1 MINTIDKQEALESI
15 IEENLFKTPFMVE
28 LFGDE
33 EPEYDFDHD
42 TRPDT
47 DDARNRV
54 MKAQILVEV
63 KADEE
68 AISKIEKDYNTY
80 FNKLKAW
87 AKPFEAEYYVD
98 SILTTDNSI
107 TFVFDVPAQE
117 DFWEPGKYLNQEDE
131 DELAENGK
139 EIYTQ
144 DTVKV
149 SNKKHPLYDYEGK
162 VLSFHGEGK
171 GKHAEVLLSNGDT
184 EIIKVSD
191 LKDIDSYILSLD
203 KENLKELTETK
214 LSAYCMD
221 NATDKK
227 NAMKAIDK
235 AEGISGRTK
244 EKAKDILVFN
254 ESWCLD
260 DSTDQKRFY
269 KKVFTQNWLHTNK
282 YITGLNLS
290 EYSTDAPDGV
300 LMGFDSDSGE
310 MVSYKG
316 KLISKSDLPEKITIR
331 KINDKGELEEVKEV
345 VIKSKGFVITSKD
358 QPNDL
363 FIGQDR
369 TRITWVESW
378 RKPKIFST
386 EKEANDFND
395 KIDMNGKVVPY
406 QKIKAANGKEIED
419 GVDEAIDEAYLIFN
433 ASINNGGTLDYGEK
447 RYGYLNDLLD
457 SIEIGYKHSEP
468 DGDEQEA
475 LSEQGFEMTAQE
487 VIDAVKHELDAIK
500 DIVGEDKFNKVL
512 SQKAANGKEIY
523 EGKTKEQVWN
533 SWTEEQR
540 IHFIKDHDKNNL
552 YNAEEEALLDYDD
565 IHDTALSD
573 WIGEHMSMGS
583 YSDGGGVSKSEKIT
597 YKIYDGDKLVF
608 TTSSANKASDYR
620 VMKGKHLSVIAT
632 YSNGDTRKIYDNG
645 GPINESDLSTLK
657 KGFSIKWFREYLNKN
672 FRDSFGFTVNKP
684 KKGTQAE
691 QLIPDDE
698 FRGIKDDSLILSFP
712 SNRGMCYNTY
722 QGSENTYFNFVLY
735 DKDSN
740 GYVGGF
746 GFKDDGDVDPE
757 YITRF
762 VALLMQ
768 AYGYPFTVK
777 HTVAANG
784 KKIKEKGNI
793 VIVHVPDETGYSKL
807 GGGQRNNEDI
817 EKYISSNSFVKQIE
831 MSSGKSM
838 DAGKG
843 RIKTLKFTLSD
854 NGHFESAQDFIND
867 IENSVT
873 VVGEILSKAA
883 NGSLLE
889 YTEYGHSDGE
899 KTYTRSQAIKR
910 IKTILKDDKDILNGR
925 ILSEISDDDI
935 IEIGFNHYGFD
946 YYQAADGSI
955 IRADKSS
962 LLKYVNFED
971 NWHINLLE
979 LNPNRNQNGLKYK
992 NNNKYAVSRTSDK
1005 GKRKVYEFETLEK
1018 AENKFNDLVTESK
1031 TFSNVSKEGTTS
1043 NYAANGA
1050 VIGEFL
1056 EEENG
1061 LSYFKNDKGKIVITG
1076 GHGVVYDKKFDTLDE
1091 AKEHI
1096 KEENAKNPNFY
1107 IGIAAANGAE
1117 ISSYKKQLT
1126 EALEKKYNVN
1136 ISDTGFDDTHIKLAM
1151 DKNESIDDVVS
1162 FIGNTYKLTP
1172 IQSTSSSSSGKKSYI
1187 CVIKDKAGNEL
1198 GSYPVTHTDD
1208 KYLDEFLKAIGVK
1221 MRASD
1226 TRKIEQVE
1234 EV

>member
-15 IEENLFKTPFMVE
+15 IEENLFTAPFMVE
-28 LFGDE
+28 LVGE

-54 MKAQILVEV
+54 MKAQILLEV
-63 KADEE
+63 KADQE

-80 FNKLKAW
+80 FNNLKAW

-117 DFWEPGKYLNQEDE
+117 DFWEPGKYLGNQDE
-131 DELAENGK
+131 DELAANGK

-149 SNKKHPLYDYEGK
+149 SNKKHPFYDYEGK
-162 VLSFHGEGK
+162 VLSFLGEGK

-191 LKDIDSYILSLD
+191 LKDIDSYVLSLD

-235 AEGISGRTK
+235 ADGISTVTK

-269 KKVFTQNWLHTNK
+269 SKVFGQKNSLHTNK

-300 LMGFDSDSGE
+300 LMGFDSDAGE

-316 KLISKSDLPEKITIR
+316 KLISKSDLPGNITIR
-331 KINDKGELEEVKEV
+331 KINDKGDLEEVKSKEV

-358 QPNDL
+358 QPNEL

-369 TRITWVESW
+369 TRITWVENW

-406 QKIKAANGKEIED
+406 QKIKAANGKEINNDYDKLAKSNVWDLFPED
-419 GVDEAIDEAYLIFN
+419 IR
-433 ASINNGGTLDYGEK
+433 T
-447 RYGYLNDLLD
+447 
-457 SIEIGYKHSEP
+457 IEEEGS
-468 DGDEQEA
+468 
-475 LSEQGFEMTAQE
+475 FESG
-487 VIDAVKHELDAIK
+487 HW
-500 DIVGEDKFNKVL
+500 VL
-512 SQKAANGKEIY
+512 SKINGEYEAVRDGLYMEVFKTLEDLVARKNKISDYEYSEEKSEENGEETFVDSKGNEREYKAADGKEIY

-533 SWTEEQR
+533 NWTVDQR

-573 WIGEHMSMGS
+573 WIGEHMFMGS
-583 YSDGGGVSKSEKIT
+583 Y
-597 YKIYDGDKLVF
+597 GD
-608 TTSSANKASDYR
+608 
-620 VMKGKHLSVIAT
+620 
-632 YSNGDTRKIYDNG
+632 G

-691 QLIPDDE
+691 QLIADDE
-698 FRGIKDDSLILSFP
+698 FRGIKDDSLILTFP
-712 SNRGMCYNTY
+712 SNRGMCFNTY

-784 KKIKEKGNI
+784 
-793 VIVHVPDETGYSKL
+793 
-807 GGGQRNNEDI
+807 
-817 EKYISSNSFVKQIE
+817 
-831 MSSGKSM
+831 
-838 DAGKG
+838 
-843 RIKTLKFTLSD
+843 
-854 NGHFESAQDFIND
+854 
-867 IENSVT
+867 
-873 VVGEILSKAA
+873 
-883 NGSLLE
+883 
-889 YTEYGHSDGE
+889 
-899 KTYTRSQAIKR
+899 
-910 IKTILKDDKDILNGR
+910 
-925 ILSEISDDDI
+925 
-935 IEIGFNHYGFD
+935 
-946 YYQAADGSI
+946 SI

-971 NWHINLLE
+971 NWHINLLK

-1005 GKRKVYEFETLEK
+1005 GKRKVYEFETLQK
-1018 AENKFNDLVTESK
+1018 AENKFNDLVAESK
-1031 TFSNVSKEGTTS
+1031 TFSNVIKEGVTANYNDVSSKDNFHLYAIEQNNHIYTGTS
-1043 NYAANGA
+1043 YHSIISNQSPNFFNRDEMTKGYVDKNGDFFDSETDDMYKDGGA
-1050 VIGEFL
+1050 ITSYSPEALKFIGKVQLSITKTNPEFEDARVTL
-1056 EEENG
+1056 NKLVSEMPKTYETDGIKTNDKIAY
-1061 LSYFKNDKGKIVITG
+1061 LHYFKNSTDVYIVEKDMESEQRQAFGYSILNGDTQNAELGYIDIDEIKDVLELDLYWTPTKIGAIKSNGK
-1076 GHGVVYDKKFDTLDE
+1076 
-1091 AKEHI
+1091 
-1096 KEENAKNPNFY
+1096 
-1107 IGIAAANGAE
+1107 AADGAE

-1162 FIGNTYKLTP
+1162 FIGNTYKLTAINQP
-1172 IQSTSSSSSGKKSYI
+1172 SSSSSGKKSYI

-1208 KYLDEFLKAIGVK
+1208 KYLDDFLKAIGVK

-1226 TRKIEQVE
+1226 TRKIEEVE
-1234 EV
+1234 EIEED

>member
-15 IEENLFKTPFMVE
+15 IEENLFTTQFMFE
-28 LFGDE
+28 LFGE

-54 MKAQILVEV
+54 MKSQILVEV
-63 KADEE
+63 KADKDS
-68 AISKIEKDYNTY
+68 ISKIEKDYNTY
-80 FNKLKAW
+80 FNKLKSW
-87 AKPFEAEYYVD
+87 AKAYDADYYVD

-117 DFWEPGKYLNQEDE
+117 DLWEPGKYLGNQEDE
-131 DELAENGK
+131 DVLAENGK

-235 AEGISGRTK
+235 AEGISDRTK

-290 EYSTDAPDGV
+290 EYSTDAPDGI
-300 LMGFDSDSGE
+300 LMGFDSDAGE

-316 KLISKSDLPEKITIR
+316 KLISKSDLPKNIKIR
-331 KINDKGELEEVKEV
+331 KFKDGGELEEMDEDELEEYNE
-345 VIKSKGFVITSKD
+345 FVIDTIKKIALRNNGTYNYTVSKKGKSTLD
-358 QPNDL
+358 FDFPTTEDKERFVKDMSDL
-363 FIGQDR
+363 H
-369 TRITWVESW
+369 
-378 RKPKIFST
+378 
-386 EKEANDFND
+386 
-395 KIDMNGKVVPY
+395 NGVLK
-406 QKIKAANGKEIED
+406 
-419 GVDEAIDEAYLIFN
+419 F
-433 ASINNGGTLDYGEK
+433 NNGGKLTTTDNEDWKISGYGSPYIDYKLG
-447 RYGYLNDLLD
+447 
-457 SIEIGYKHSEP
+457 
-468 DGDEQEA
+468 
-475 LSEQGFEMTAQE
+475 T
-487 VIDAVKHELDAIK
+487 
-500 DIVGEDKFNKVL
+500 
-512 SQKAANGKEIY
+512 
-523 EGKTKEQVWN
+523 
-533 SWTEEQR
+533 
-540 IHFIKDHDKNNL
+540 IHK
-552 YNAEEEALLDYDD
+552 
-565 IHDTALSD
+565 
-573 WIGEHMSMGS
+573 
-583 YSDGGGVSKSEKIT
+583 
-597 YKIYDGDKLVF
+597 
-608 TTSSANKASDYR
+608 
-620 VMKGKHLSVIAT
+620 
-632 YSNGDTRKIYDNG
+632 
-645 GPINESDLSTLK
+645 
-657 KGFSIKWFREYLNKN
+657 
-672 FRDSFGFTVNKP
+672 
-684 KKGTQAE
+684 
-691 QLIPDDE
+691 
-698 FRGIKDDSLILSFP
+698 
-712 SNRGMCYNTY
+712 
-722 QGSENTYFNFVLY
+722 
-735 DKDSN
+735 
-740 GYVGGF
+740 
-746 GFKDDGDVDPE
+746 KDDGTFMVKYGVNEVPTGAKTLAEAKSQLDKYTDNKIDYNKLSESNTWGLFPEDIRTIEEEGEFEIGHWVLSKISDDEYEAVRDGLYMEVFKTLQDLVARKNKIADYEYSEEKSKENGEETFVDS
-757 YITRF
+757 
-762 VALLMQ
+762 
-768 AYGYPFTVK
+768 
-777 HTVAANG
+777 
-784 KKIKEKGNI
+784 KGN
-793 VIVHVPDETGYSKL
+793 ERLY
-807 GGGQRNNEDI
+807 
-817 EKYISSNSFVKQIE
+817 
-831 MSSGKSM
+831 
-838 DAGKG
+838 
-843 RIKTLKFTLSD
+843 
-854 NGHFESAQDFIND
+854 
-867 IENSVT
+867 
-873 VVGEILSKAA
+873 KAA

-925 ILSEISDDDI
+925 SLSEISDDDI

-946 YYQAADGSI
+946 YYQAANGSI

-1031 TFSNVSKEGTTS
+1031 SFSNVSKEGVTE
-1043 NYAANGA
+1043 NYKA
-1050 VIGEFL
+1050 V
-1056 EEENG
+1056 
-1061 LSYFKNDKGKIVITG
+1061 V
-1076 GHGVVYDKKFDTLDE
+1076 
-1091 AKEHI
+1091 
-1096 KEENAKNPNFY
+1096 
-1107 IGIAAANGAE
+1107 GAE

-1172 IQSTSSSSSGKKSYI
+1172 INSIKPTSTGKKSYI

-1198 GSYPVTHTDD
+1198 GSYPVTHNDD
-1208 KYLDEFLKAIGVK
+1208 KYIDDFLKSIGVK

-1226 TRKIEQVE
+1226 TRKIE
-1234 EV
+1234 EVPED